1 MKRKGKLILCIGLV
15 LVLAAGGILA
25 YPHIFPEPV
34 EVIEVDV
41 HADYAHIFPEDL
53 YENADL
59 VITGIY
65 EGDEDMYAHPG
76 TGFPRTKGTV
86 KVTQILKGSCGD
98 TVVVAYK
105 GGEIP
110 MVESLMVGESMSE
123 EEVLKQYPEAKN
135 QVLRMTN
142 AADDR
147 VKAVVGQEYI
157 LFLYYNSELE
167 VYNAGAQAYSMRPLN
182 DKGQAL
188 NPDTKNYETL
198 RILEEAKASAQE

>member
-15 LVLAAGGILA
+15 LILAAGGILA

-41 HADYAHIFPEDL
+41 HADYAIIFPEDL

-65 EGDEDMYAHPG
+65 QGDQESHANIH
-76 TGFPRTKGTV
+76 TGFPHTKGTV
-86 KVTQILKGSCGD
+86 TVTQVLKGSCGD
-98 TVVVAYK
+98 TIVVDYR

-135 QVLRMTN
+135 QIMRMTN

-147 VKAVVGQEYI
+147 VKAVKGQEYI

-167 VYNAGAQAYSMRPLN
+167 VYHAGAQAYSMRPLN

-198 RILEEAKASAQE
+198 HILEEAKASALE